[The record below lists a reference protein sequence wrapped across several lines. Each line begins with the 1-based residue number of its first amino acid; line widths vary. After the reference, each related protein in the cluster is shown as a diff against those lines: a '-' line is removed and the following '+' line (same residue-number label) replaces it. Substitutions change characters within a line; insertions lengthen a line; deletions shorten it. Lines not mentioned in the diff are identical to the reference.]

1 VRTDRGRSKVLQ
13 DHGLPYYLAV
23 CVDPVKDGHGDTD
36 MDMDL
41 GMDDD
46 RIRQALSS
54 QDRTALEKQLDE
66 K

>member
-1 VRTDRGRSKVLQ
+1 VLQ
-13 DHGLPYYLAV
+13 DHGLPYNLSV
-23 CVDPVKDGHGDTD
+23 SVNLVKDGHGDMD

-41 GMDDD
+41 GTDDGH
-46 RIRQALSS
+46 IRQALSS